1 MSFPLLSES
10 DCLPRLRAAR
20 ARAGSAGLAF
30 YSSYLGGI
38 TTEPAFMV
46 VPVDDHLVH
55 RGDGV
60 FETLKCAGGGI
71 YQLGPHLDRLFRSAE
86 AIGLTPPVDRNGVE
100 AAVLATVRAGGLR
113 DCLVRVLLSRGPGG
127 FGVDPAESREPGLVV
142 VTYPAQK
149 PFMERNPG
157 GARVGI
163 STIPCK
169 PSFLAVIKTC
179 NYLPN
184 ALMKAEANRRGLH
197 FVVSLDTDG
206 SLTESFTENLF
217 ILTRDLRLVV
227 PQDTQMLSGTT
238 LQRALELAR
247 PFVGAGGLKGIESAR
262 LRPEDV
268 WGAREV
274 LIAGTTAHLTA
285 VVEFEGRP
293 IGDGKPGPWHARL
306 SPLLDADIAGNPAQR
321 TAVW

>member
-1 MSFPLLSES
+1 MQ
-10 DCLPRLRAAR
+10 
-20 ARAGSAGLAF
+20 
-30 YSSYLGGI
+30 I
-38 TTEPAFMV
+38 
-46 VPVDDHLVH
+46 H
-55 RGDGV
+55 
-60 FETLKCAGGGI
+60 
-71 YQLGPHLDRLFRSAE
+71 
-86 AIGLTPPVDRNGVE
+86 
-100 AAVLATVRAGGLR
+100 
-113 DCLVRVLLSRGPGG
+113 
-127 FGVDPAESREPGLVV
+127 
-142 VTYPAQK
+142 
-149 PFMERNPG
+149 PG

-163 STIPCK
+163 SCFLCK
-169 PSFLAVIKTC
+169 PSFFATIKSC
-179 NYLPN
+179 SYLPN

-217 ILTRDLRLVV
+217 ILTPDLRLVV

-268 WGAREV
+268 WGASEV

-306 SPLLDADIAGNPAQR
+306 SPLLDADIAGTPAQR